1 MNSAQMPLDKS
12 STDTSTSALFT
23 YIVSQFAQPR
33 GFWGHVAGHVMA
45 RCPSNRARS
54 RWVVDLLDI
63 QPADRVLELGC
74 GPGVAL
80 HILSQRARDGFVA
93 GIDHSAIVIEQARRR
108 NARAIGEGRVYVL
121 QSSVQQLNAAEQPAP
136 FDKILAINTHMFWPA
151 PLLVLRQISSL
162 LKPHGTIA
170 LAHQPRARSASDAN
184 AVQAGEDMA
193 RLLEQAGYSDIDIT
207 LQPMRPLATACVC
220 ARRGPC

>member
-93 GIDHSAIVIEQARRR
+93 GIDHSAIVIEQ
-108 NARAIGEGRVYVL
+108 
-121 QSSVQQLNAAEQPAP
+121 PAP